1 LGVGVDDA
9 SKQIEART
17 TNTAGLSLVTA
28 VDTAAGASKTAL
40 LASICFPFHW
50 WKKGLPFDTYVSNQI
65 RSATNGFISPGS
77 FSGSISPG
85 SKGTFSP
92 GFI

>member
-1 LGVGVDDA
+1 MHPSGGA
-9 SKQIEART
+9 
-17 TNTAGLSLVTA
+17 LSVPP
-28 VDTAAGASKTAL
+28 G
-40 LASICFPFHW
+40 FRFHW

>member
-17 TNTAGLSLVTA
+17 TNTVGLSLVTV

-40 LASICFPFHW
+40 LASICFPF
-50 WKKGLPFDTYVSNQI
+50 S
-65 RSATNGFISPGS
+65 
-77 FSGSISPG
+77 
-85 SKGTFSP
+85 
-92 GFI
+92 